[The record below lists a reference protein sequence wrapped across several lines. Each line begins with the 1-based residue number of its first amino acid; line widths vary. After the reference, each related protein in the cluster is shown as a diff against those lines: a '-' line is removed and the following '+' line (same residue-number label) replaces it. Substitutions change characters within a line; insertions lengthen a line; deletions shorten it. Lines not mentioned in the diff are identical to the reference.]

1 MQQAPADEHLSMDS
15 RLYYD
20 KIVFRRFADVIVLLT
35 VSVSAWFITAAFTR
49 IAVIPPNGLF
59 YLRDLPPTYWLGL
72 GATILLI
79 PARNLVQGRL
89 RTFIDVAG
97 LTMFS
102 LYLIGLPSFVYQN
115 PRFLDAY
122 QHEGNALS
130 LLFTQGWYN
139 NSVWYLYQFPG
150 SYAFFADLTTVAG
163 IDPFQLMLYYPVV
176 LSALVAFFVYVI
188 ARTFGNK
195 YSPVIAAVVIGGFWF
210 QLHLSPQSLELV
222 PYLGV
227 IFLLVKMF
235 EDSTRRRLL
244 TKMTIACIPVFVLS
258 HPESSLATAAG
269 VVGFVILE
277 PILSPGRLRSFKANL
292 SAIGYFLVPLIV
304 MIIAWWTLVA
314 SAALK
319 TVLGIV
325 DAAAKAGVTGFT
337 HGPTQPPTP
346 APSYAITLLLEEGMS
361 AAIWLAGLF
370 LLIFVRRFRQ
380 KEYFLMGL
388 FLAAVATIPI
398 AFFGNPDVLQRS
410 YMFALFPFAFLSAS
424 LLERRELLKLRGFS
438 FLKPFVAVL
447 MVIVISFSFAMPVAR
462 YGGDSFQ
469 YLPESSLVASNLD
482 GNLANYHSVLVA
494 HPDWYGIKYYGP
506 FEGYEG
512 AILLEQGNIGG
523 RQGAFIK
530 LGTYGMV
537 VEYNLT
543 YTRADSTSD
552 YVSVAD
558 LFDNVYSMRF
568 GSNSMFYLNSKAV
581 FEAHVSQ
588 QFNLVYSTGS
598 DRLYENYRY
607 LG

>member
-1 MQQAPADEHLSMDS
+1 MLDDRFSLDS
-15 RLYYD
+15 RPYYD
-20 KIVFRRFADVIVLLT
+20 RIVFRRLADVIALLT
-35 VSVSAWFITAAFTR
+35 ISVSAWFITAAFTH
-49 IAVIPPNGLF
+49 IAVIPPDGLF
-59 YLRDLPPTYWLGL
+59 YLKDLPPTYWLGL
-72 GATILLI
+72 AATILLI

-89 RTFIDVAG
+89 RTFVDIVG
-97 LTMFS
+97 LTMLS
-102 LYLIGLPSFVYQN
+102 LYVIGLPSFAYQN

-176 LSALVAFFVYVI
+176 ASAVVAFFVYVI
-188 ARTFGNK
+188 ARMFGNR
-195 YSPVIAAVVIGGFWF
+195 YSPIIAGVVIGGFWF
-210 QLHLSPQSLELV
+210 QLHLSPQSLELI

-235 EDSTRRRLL
+235 EDRTRWRLL
-244 TKMTIACIPVFVLS
+244 TKIAVACIPVFVFS

-277 PILSPGRLRSFKANL
+277 PILSPGRLRSFRANL
-292 SAIGYFLVPLIV
+292 SAVGYFLVPLIV
-304 MIIAWWTLVA
+304 MITAWWALVA

-388 FLAAVATIPI
+388 FLAAVATIPV
-398 AFFGNPDVLQRS
+398 AVFGNPDVLQRS
-410 YMFALFPFAFLSAS
+410 YMFALFPLAFLSSS
-424 LLERRELLKLRGFS
+424 LLERRELLRLRGVTF
-438 FLKPFVAVL
+438 FKPFVATL
-447 MVIVISFSFAMPVAR
+447 MVIVIGFSIEMPVAR

-469 YLPESSLVASNLD
+469 YLSESSLVASNEAGSLTS
-482 GNLANYHSVLVA
+482 HSVLVA

-506 FEGYEG
+506 FQGYEG
-512 AILLEQGNIGG
+512 AILLEQNNMAG
-523 RQGAFIK
+523 RPGAFIK
-530 LGTYGMV
+530 LGTYGTV

-543 YTRADSTSD
+543 YTHADSTAD
-552 YVSVAD
+552 YISVAD
-558 LFDNVYSMRF
+558 LFNSLYIMRF
-568 GSNSMFYLNSKAV
+568 GSNSTFYLNSKAV
-581 FEAHVSQ
+581 FEGHVSQ
-588 QFNLVYSTGS
+588 QFNLVYSTGT
-598 DRLYENYRY
+598 DRIYENYQF